1 MSSELLDAGALGS
14 VLGISRA
21 SVYRRR
27 SLGEP
32 LPRAVRIGSLIRWRQ
47 EDIEAFVSDHL
58 EEEENH
64 ESKSN

>member
-1 MSSELLDAGALGS
+1 MSSKLLDAGELGS

>member
-1 MSSELLDAGALGS
+1 MSSKLLDAGELGS
-14 VLGISRA
+14 VLAISRA

>member
-1 MSSELLDAGALGS
+1 MSSKLLDAGELGS

-64 ESKSN
+64 ESKSK

>member
-1 MSSELLDAGALGS
+1 MSSKLLDAEELGS

-47 EDIEAFVSDHL
+47 EDIEAFLVEHL
-58 EEEENH
+58 EEQE
-64 ESKSN
+64 K

>member
-1 MSSELLDAGALGS
+1 MSSKLLDAGELGS

-58 EEEENH
+58 EEEDNH

>member
-1 MSSELLDAGALGS
+1 MSSKLLDAGELGS

-32 LPRAVRIGSLIRWRQ
+32 LPRAVRIGSLIRGRQ

>member
-1 MSSELLDAGALGS
+1 MSSKLVDAGEHGS

-32 LPRAVRIGSLIRWRQ
+32 LPRAMRIGSLIRWRQ

>member
-1 MSSELLDAGALGS
+1 MEGKQKLLGAAELGEI
-14 VLGISRA
+14 LGISRG

-47 EDIEAFVSDHL
+47 EDIEEFIAQSL
-58 EEEENH
+58 ETTKEG
-64 ESKSN
+64 